1 MTRAEFIDTVNEW
14 WELIDFCSDENCEI
28 CNDVYSDDDRDSYID
43 ETVQELNPL
52 SACFESSVMALEILL
67 SEDKSLNRMEE

>member
-1 MTRAEFIDTVNEW
+1 M
-14 WELIDFCSDENCEI
+14 
-28 CNDVYSDDDRDSYID
+28 RDSYID

>member
-1 MTRAEFIDTVNEW
+1 M
-14 WELIDFCSDENCEI
+14 
-28 CNDVYSDDDRDSYID
+28 RDSYID

-67 SEDKSLNRMEE
+67 SEDKSLNRLEE

>member
-1 MTRAEFIDTVNEW
+1 M
-14 WELIDFCSDENCEI
+14 
-28 CNDVYSDDDRDSYID
+28 RDSYID

-67 SEDKSLNRMEE
+67 SEDKSLNRHGD

>member
-1 MTRAEFIDTVNEW
+1 M
-14 WELIDFCSDENCEI
+14 
-28 CNDVYSDDDRDSYID
+28 RDSYID

-67 SEDKSLNRMEE
+67 SEDKSLNRHVE

>member
-1 MTRAEFIDTVNEW
+1 MRN
-14 WELIDFCSDENCEI
+14 
-28 CNDVYSDDDRDSYID
+28 SYID

>member
-1 MTRAEFIDTVNEW
+1 M
-14 WELIDFCSDENCEI
+14 
-28 CNDVYSDDDRDSYID
+28 RDSYID

-67 SEDKSLNRMEE
+67 SEDKSLNRRGE

>member
-1 MTRAEFIDTVNEW
+1 M
-14 WELIDFCSDENCEI
+14 
-28 CNDVYSDDDRDSYID
+28 RDSYID

-67 SEDKSLNRMEE
+67 SEDKSLNRLED

>member
-1 MTRAEFIDTVNEW
+1 MRA
-14 WELIDFCSDENCEI
+14 
-28 CNDVYSDDDRDSYID
+28 SYID

-67 SEDKSLNRMEE
+67 SEDKSLNRLEE